1 MITINKWN
9 ENFEHAESRKR
20 QVLNWFACPVGLQ
33 STGYIALTSI
43 KGGFEAFG
51 VFCALCQLHAT
62 NSNKDVRL
70 TGTLSRSDGRPMSES
85 MVAQILRIEMD
96 ALEDALTELSSDDVN
111 WITLETGKNLPKI
124 NNLPS
129 VPDDLPSV
137 PDDLPQGTCY
147 NTDSTDNTNSTNKQK
162 REEAEPEQPQNE
174 NFVFLSYLIK
184 EISGAYGANP
194 ERILPEAKRALLT
207 AHQQAPFND
216 DDVSL
221 AVRFIKKH
229 KAGKFGPNAA
239 HIPQSASKA
248 VERFS
253 ELLERAQAK
262 SRELTPPKQKR
273 EVRAP
278 VDNPPNADEL
288 KQIQEAIAAFKT
300 Q

>member
-33 STGYIALTSI
+33 STGYIALSSI

-62 NSNKDVRL
+62 NTNKDVRL
-70 TGTLSRSDGRPMSES
+70 TGTLSRSDGRPMSEE
-85 MVAQILRIEMD
+85 MIANILRIEIE
-96 ALEDALTELSSDDVN
+96 ALEDAITELSSDDVN
-111 WITLETGKNLPKI
+111 WITIGKAKKLRKI
-124 NNLPS
+124 NNLPLVPDHLPL
-129 VPDDLPSV
+129 VPDDLPS
-137 PDDLPQGTCY
+137 DTRY
-147 NTDSTDNTNSTNKQK
+147 NTDSTDITNKQTK
-162 REEAEPEQPQNE
+162 EEAEPEQPENE
-174 NFVFLSYLIK
+174 TFVFLSFLIK
-184 EISGAYGANP
+184 EVSEAYGAKP

-216 DDVSL
+216 EDVSL

-253 ELLERAQAK
+253 ELLERAQGMR
-262 SRELTPPKQKR
+262 RELTPPKPKKVMQELPDSK
-273 EVRAP
+273 
-278 VDNPPNADEL
+278 PPTEDEL
-288 KQIQEAIAAFKT
+288 KQIKDAIASFKT

>member
-33 STGYIALTSI
+33 STGYIALSSI
-43 KGGFEAFG
+43 NGGFEAFG

-62 NSNKDVRL
+62 NSNKEVRL
-70 TGTLSRSDGRPMSES
+70 TGTLSRSDGRPMSEAV
-85 MVAQILRIEMD
+85 VAQILRIEMD
-96 ALEDALTELSSDDVN
+96 AFEDALTELSSDDVN
-111 WITLETGKNLPKI
+111 WITLETGKNPPKI

-129 VPDDLPSV
+129 VPDNLPSV
-137 PDDLPQGTCY
+137 PDDLPQGTHY
-147 NTDSTDNTNSTNKQK
+147 NTDSTDKTNNTNKQK
-162 REEAEPEQPQNE
+162 KEEAEPEQPQNE
-174 NFVFLSYLIK
+174 NFVFLSFLIK
-184 EISGAYGANP
+184 EVSEAYGARP

-216 DDVSL
+216 EDVSL

-253 ELLERAQAK
+253 ELLERAQALSK
-262 SRELTPPKQKR
+262 ELTPLKPKK
-273 EVRAP
+273 EVRP
-278 VDNPPNADEL
+278 PEDNPPNEEEL
-288 KQIQEAIAAFKT
+288 KQIQEAIAAFKKH
-300 Q
+300 

>member
-1 MITINKWN
+1 MITINRWN

-33 STGYIALTSI
+33 STGYIALSSI

-62 NSNKDVRL
+62 NTNKDVRL
-70 TGTLSRSDGRPMSES
+70 SGTLSRSDGRPMSEE
-85 MVAQILRIEMD
+85 MVANILRIEIE
-96 ALEDALTELSSDDVN
+96 ALEDAITELSSDDVN
-111 WITLETGKNLPKI
+111 WITIGKAKKLRKI
-124 NNLPS
+124 NNLPL
-129 VPDDLPSV
+129 VPDHLPLVPDHLPS
-137 PDDLPQGTCY
+137 DTHY
-147 NTDSTDNTNSTNKQK
+147 NTDSTDNTNKQK
-162 REEAEPEQPQNE
+162 KEEAEPEQPENE
-174 NFVFLSYLIK
+174 NFVFLSFLIK
-184 EISGAYGANP
+184 EVSEAYGAKP

-216 DDVSL
+216 EDVSL

-253 ELLERAQAK
+253 ELLERAQGMR
-262 SRELTPPKQKR
+262 RELTPPKPKK
-273 EVRAP
+273 VMRALP
-278 VDNPPNADEL
+278 DPNPPTEEEL
-288 KQIQEAIAAFKT
+288 KQIKDAIASFKT